1 MICFFLMIR
10 RPPTSTLFPYTTLF
24 RSTPGVTGTV
34 RLADRLVWEDTFDGR
49 FEDRAYAMEVFKRHN
64 EAVRRRVPP
73 ERLRVF
79 DVGEG
84 GGPALHLLA
93 VENPAEP
100 LPPPH
105 QGGGVWGRRSGPPA
119 LSAAA
124 PAPPGPMGV

>member
-73 ERLRVF
+73 ER
-79 DVGEG
+79 G
-84 GGPALHLLA
+84 A
-93 VENPAEP
+93 VETTAEIHCRQYP
-100 LPPPH
+100 LCSSLLL
-105 QGGGVWGRRSGPPA
+105 Q
-119 LSAAA
+119 
-124 PAPPGPMGV
+124 